1 MAKFSDPRR
10 TSGPSKGPNG
20 YPGIFKGQLPSQSLD
35 RPRFNINPTPVQNDQ
50 PSQGA
55 YADSRYSQSQQVAVY
70 GSGFAVNQFNGY
82 WSAYVTSPSARLRIS
97 IQVLAECATRATDF
111 AFVGTAANLGGGQA
125 SGFGVWAGSIN
136 PTTGKQTIMQQV
148 LGTGPVSV
156 TSASAG
162 TAPRIYS
169 DGYEAD
175 SAASLYLVQ
184 GICNTNDWS
193 SLPTKGGIQT
203 TDVINL
209 NVVAT
214 WEPNCEISSEELKL
228 LFAKCNVRRGGAST
242 NNGLGLPGPFP
253 QILNVPIAV

>member
-1 MAKFSDPRR
+1 MANPTDPRR

-20 YPGIFKGQLPSQSLD
+20 YPGIFKGQLPDESLT
-35 RPRFNINPTPVQNDQ
+35 RPRFNRNPVPNQNSQ

-55 YADSRYSQSQQVAVY
+55 FADSRYSAAQQVAVY

-82 WSAYVTSPSARLRIS
+82 WSAFVTSPSARLRIS
-97 IQVLAECATRATDF
+97 IQVLAECATRVTDF

-136 PTTGKQTIMQQV
+136 PVTGKQTIMQQV
-148 LGTGPVSV
+148 LGTGPVSA
-156 TSASAG
+156 TAASAG

-175 SAASLYLVQ
+175 SAASLYFVQ

-193 SLPTKGGIQT
+193 SLVSKGGILS

-209 NVVAT
+209 NVIAT
-214 WEPNCEISSEELKL
+214 WEPNCEVTPDELKL
-228 LFAKCNVRRGGAST
+228 LFAKCTVRRGAASI